1 MKLLAKGHGF
11 FTLTMSFFYY
21 ILFLSFFL
29 PAQASAIELYTQEL
43 LSKATEKSLHTDR
56 YWEVLLHYKKNISF
70 HESLIDDPKFFLSP
84 QGKINPKAELEA
96 TIRSFFQEDK
106 NNGTHSRCRFPAR
119 YSWLQE
125 TLSIDEEKLPS
136 VTCNELDDTLSKV
149 DPQKAVMVFPASFMN
164 SPASMFGHTL
174 LRIDSSYESKL
185 LSYAVNYAAQTNET
199 NGLTFAFKGIFGYY
213 NGYYSILPYYEKV
226 KEYNNLDKRDIWE
239 YSLDLS
245 PHEVKRM
252 FLHIWELKDI
262 YSHYYFFD
270 ENCSYNLLF
279 LLEAANP
286 SLHLTDNSFFW
297 VIPVDTIKILKK
309 QGLITDVSYRPS
321 IATKI
326 KNLSSSLS
334 KSSLNLSIDTANGE
348 KNSQEILQLNVSKE
362 EKIKSLDL
370 ITEII
375 QYKYSKRTIDKET
388 YTNHFHENLMVRS
401 TLGKASAEPPEPD
414 SNDPV
419 SGHDSGKFSF
429 GLGSRG
435 NEIFSEFDFRPAYQ
449 TLFDPQK
456 GYIEGGQIV
465 FFDVSI
471 RHYEKSGLKIEKID
485 ILDLVSLS
493 PRNSV
498 FKPLSWGI
506 SLGME
511 MKEFQSGMHHIYY
524 IHPAVGVTYENKLF
538 GLCYILVGTDL
549 DINKEFEHGYSM
561 GLGATIGISTNI
573 NDYWKMNLYFKAASF
588 GLGEKHDSYK
598 TVFVNNFQL
607 TPNSSISFSYTDEK
621 YVSITSDE
629 VMLSLNYYF

>member
-1 MKLLAKGHGF
+1 MPF
-11 FTLTMSFFYY
+11 CYS

-29 PAQASAIELYTQEL
+29 PEQALAIELYPQEL
-43 LSKATEKSLHTDR
+43 LAKATDKSLHTDR
-56 YWEVLLHYKKNISF
+56 YWEILLHYKKNIFFS
-70 HESLIDDPKFFLSP
+70 ESLIDDPKFFLAP
-84 QGKINPKAELEA
+84 QGKISPKAELEA
-96 TIRSFFQEDK
+96 TIRSFFQKNK
-106 NNGTHSRCRFPAR
+106 NNETHPRCRFPAR

-125 TLSIDEEKLPS
+125 TLSIDEEKLPKIICS
-136 VTCNELDDTLSKV
+136 ELDDTLSKV

-245 PHEVKRM
+245 SNEVRRM

-286 SLHLTDNSFFW
+286 ALHLTDDFFFW

-309 QGLITDVSYRPS
+309 QDIITNVSYRPS

-326 KNLSSSLS
+326 NNLSSALS
-334 KSSLNLSIDTANGE
+334 KSSLNVSIDTADGK
-348 KNSQEILQLNVSKE
+348 KNVQEILQLDVSKE

-370 ITEII
+370 VTEII

-388 YTNHFHENLMVRS
+388 YTKRFHSSLVTRS
-401 TLGKASAEPPEPD
+401 TLGKASAEPLTLD
-414 SNDPV
+414 RNDPV

-435 NEIFSEFDFRPAYQ
+435 SEIFSEFDFRPAYQ
-449 TLFDPQK
+449 TLSDPQQ

-465 FFDVSI
+465 FFDASI
-471 RHYEKSGLKIEKID
+471 RHYEESGLKLEKFD
-485 ILDLVSLS
+485 IIDLVSLS

-524 IHPAVGVTYENKLF
+524 LHSAVGVTYQNKLL
-538 GLCYILVGTDL
+538 GLCYILAGPDL
-549 DINKEFEHGYSM
+549 DISSEFEQGYSI
-561 GLGATIGISTNI
+561 GLGATVGFSTSI
-573 NDYWKMNLYFKAASF
+573 NDYWKMNLFFKAASF
-588 GLGEKHDSYK
+588 GLGEKHDSYEA
-598 TVFVNNFQL
+598 VFVNNFEL
-607 TPNSSISFSYTDEK
+607 TSNSSISFSYKDEK
-621 YVSITSDE
+621 YANKTSDE
-629 VMLSLNYYF
+629 VMISLNYYF

>member
-1 MKLLAKGHGF
+1 MP
-11 FTLTMSFFYY
+11 FFYY
-21 ILFLSFFL
+21 ILFLVFFF
-29 PAQASAIELYTQEL
+29 PTQASALELYTQDL
-43 LSKATEKSLHTDR
+43 LSKANEKSLHTDR
-56 YWEVLLHYKKNISF
+56 YWEILLHYKKKIF
-70 HESLIDDPKFFLSP
+70 FDKSLIDDPAFFLSP
-84 QGKINPKAELEA
+84 QGKSNPKAELEA
-96 TIRSFFQEDK
+96 TIHSFFHKGK
-106 NNGTHSRCRFPAR
+106 NDGTHTRCRFPAR
-119 YSWLQE
+119 YSWLKE
-125 TLSIDEEKLPS
+125 TLSIDEDKLPS
-136 VTCNELDDTLSKV
+136 VTCNELNDTLSKV

-245 PHEVKRM
+245 PNEVRRM

-286 SLHLTDNSFFW
+286 ALHLTDDFFFW
-297 VIPVDTIKILKK
+297 VIPVDTIKILNKHD
-309 QGLITDVSYRPS
+309 LTTDVSYRPS

-326 KNLSSSLS
+326 NSISSALS
-334 KSSLNLSIDTANGE
+334 KSSLDVSIDTANGE
-348 KNSQEILQLNVSKE
+348 KNAQEILQLDVSKE

-370 ITEII
+370 VTEII

-388 YTNHFHENLMVRS
+388 YTNHFHANLATRS
-401 TLGKASAEPPEPD
+401 TLGKASAAPPVLD

-419 SGHDSGKFSF
+419 SGHDSGRFSF

-456 GYIEGGQIV
+456 GYIEGGHIV
-465 FFDVSI
+465 FFNLTL
-471 RHYEKSGLKIEKID
+471 RYYEENGLKIEKID
-485 ILDLVSLS
+485 LLDLISLA
-493 PRNSV
+493 PRSHI

-506 SLGME
+506 GLGME
-511 MKEFQSGMHHIYY
+511 MKEFPSGMHHVYY
-524 IHPAVGVTYENKLF
+524 LHPKVGVTYENKLF
-538 GLCYILVGTDL
+538 DLCYILVGTDL
-549 DINKEFEHGYSM
+549 DISEEFEHGYST

-573 NDYWKMNLYFKAASF
+573 TDYWKMNIYFKAASF
-588 GLGEKHDSYK
+588 GLGEKHDSYE
-598 TVFVNNFQL
+598 TVFANNFQL
-607 TPNSSISFSYTDEK
+607 TPNSSISFSCTDEK
-621 YVSITSDE
+621 YANKTSEE
-629 VMLSLNYYF
+629 VILSLNYYF